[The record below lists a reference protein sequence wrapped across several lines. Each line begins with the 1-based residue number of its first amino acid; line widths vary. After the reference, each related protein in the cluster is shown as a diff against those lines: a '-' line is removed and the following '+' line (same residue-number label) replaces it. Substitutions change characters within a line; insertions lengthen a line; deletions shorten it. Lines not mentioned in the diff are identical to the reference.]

1 MQHLLDILIFAAGIG
16 VGVTFAAYRMRLP
29 DETLGDVLL
38 QILSGGGPGP
48 RK

>member
-1 MQHLLDILIFAAGIG
+1 MQHLLDILTFAAGGI
-16 VGVTFAAYRMRLP
+16 VGVAFAAYRMRLP
-29 DETLGDVLL
+29 DESFGDVVR

>member
-1 MQHLLDILIFAAGIG
+1 MQLIHFLIFAAGGI
-16 VGVTFAAYRMRLP
+16 VGVVFAAYRMRLP
-29 DETLGDVLL
+29 DESLGGLLL